1 MFVRCRNMHSHIKS
15 TSLDLKMRLSYRQMH
30 LSVKRS
36 TPAGFRIGSA
46 RAITPWSPR
55 KPRTPRGPPHAEAFL
70 CVFELGSDS
79 ALTLGKLWAARS
91 RLYRG
96 RSLQLNTH
104 FLNMFQALQV
114 LYPSAALWTP
124 HFSKMSSNL
133 FTDSLSRDVVLI
145 SQTHPSIPRSGDWYV
160 EVGTNFH

>member
-79 ALTLGKLWAARS
+79 ALTLGKLWRIRS
-91 RLYRG
+91 WLCRG
-96 RSLQLNTH
+96 RYLQLNAHFISSFQKNYNTYVHSHYSELQCFGNVRQTISH
-104 FLNMFQALQV
+104 FLDKL
-114 LYPSAALWTP
+114 L
-124 HFSKMSSNL
+124 
-133 FTDSLSRDVVLI
+133 R
-145 SQTHPSIPRSGDWYV
+145 RS
-160 EVGTNFH
+160 